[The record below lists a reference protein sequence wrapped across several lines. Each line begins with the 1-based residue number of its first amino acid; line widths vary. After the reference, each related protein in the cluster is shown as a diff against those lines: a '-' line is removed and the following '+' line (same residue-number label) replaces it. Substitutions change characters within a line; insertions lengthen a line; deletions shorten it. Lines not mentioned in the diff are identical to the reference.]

1 MRRDMLT
8 WAIRGAGLAVGVG
21 FILLLGGLAVAASS
35 MLLLL
40 FLAILLGSAL
50 EPVIGWIRS
59 RTPLGRGA
67 AILVTYATFF
77 VAVIL
82 LVLIVVP
89 AAFTQFNQI
98 TAELPPLLDEV
109 RTWAADLR
117 PRGLGTSITALM
129 DSLEATVRPAPPD
142 PDQVVQVGLT
152 VAEAVVSVATLL
164 ALVFFWLVEHARIQR
179 FVLAF
184 LPAGR
189 RAGTREAWNE
199 VENRLGLWVRGQLIL
214 MGTIGVA
221 TGILYTIIGL
231 PSAMLLALIAAITEA
246 IPLVGPL
253 IGAVPAVLVAATVS
267 PETALL
273 VAAIYLLIQFVE
285 GNVLV
290 PIVMRNTIGISPF
303 LVLVALLIGGAAGGL
318 VGALLGV
325 PVAAAIV
332 VILERL
338 QARDVPVAQ
347 DPASLE
353 EPTPGDARAMGS
365 SLPDAAARSG
375 SRPGL

>member
-1 MRRDMLT
+1 MRRDILA
-8 WAIRGAGLAVGVG
+8 WSIRGAGLAVGVG
-21 FILLLGGLAVAASS
+21 FVVLIGGLAVAASS
-35 MLLLL
+35 VLLLL

-50 EPVIGWIRS
+50 EPVVGWIRS

-67 AILVTYATFF
+67 SILVTYASFL
-77 VAVIL
+77 VAVVL

-89 AAFTQFNQI
+89 AAFTQFNQV
-98 TAELPPLLDEV
+98 TAELPPFLDQV
-109 RTWAADLR
+109 RAWAADIQ

-129 DSLEATVRPAPPD
+129 DSVEETVRPAPPD
-142 PDQVVQVGLT
+142 PDEVVQVGLT

-184 LPAGR
+184 LPSHR
-189 RAGTREAWNE
+189 RAGAREAWNE

-221 TGILYTIIGL
+221 TGIVYTVIGL
-231 PSAMLLALIAAITEA
+231 PSAMLLALVAAVTEA

-303 LVLVALLIGGAAGGL
+303 LVLVSLLIGGAAGGL
-318 VGALLGV
+318 VGALFGV

-353 EPTPGDARAMGS
+353 EPSPQDARAMGS

>member
-1 MRRDMLT
+1 MLA

-21 FILLLGGLAVAASS
+21 FVVLVGGLAVAASNV
-35 MLLLL
+35 LLLL

-50 EPVIGWIRS
+50 EPVVGWIRARS
-59 RTPLGRGA
+59 PLGRGA
-67 AILVTYATFF
+67 SILVTYASFL
-77 VAVIL
+77 VAVVL

-98 TAELPPLLDEV
+98 TAELPPFLDQV
-109 RTWAADLR
+109 RAWATDVR
-117 PRGLGTSITALM
+117 PQGLGTSITAVM
-129 DSLEATVRPAPPD
+129 DSVEETIRPAPPD
-142 PDQVVQVGLT
+142 PDEVVEVGLT
-152 VAEAVVSVATLL
+152 VAEVVVSVATLL

-179 FVLAF
+179 FALAF
-184 LPAGR
+184 LPSHR
-189 RAGTREAWNE
+189 RAGAREAWNE

-214 MGTIGVA
+214 MGTIGIA
-221 TGILYTIIGL
+221 TGILYTVIGL
-231 PSAMLLALIAAITEA
+231 PSAMLLALIAAVTEA

-253 IGAVPAVLVAATVS
+253 LGAIPAVLVAATVS

-303 LVLVALLIGGAAGGL
+303 LVLVSLLIGGGAGGL

-332 VILERL
+332 VVLERL

-347 DPASLE
+347 DPAGVE
-353 EPTPGDARAMGS
+353 EPSPTDARAMGS
-365 SLPDAAARSG
+365 SLPDAAAQSG